1 MSSSALALAESALAQ
16 ATRAV
21 AGAALRGGA
30 NYAARKIQ
38 RRFRKNTRGKKG
50 RRKTRSDK
58 GRKRGKRMTKKDMSS
73 LTHGG
78 IQKHYHY
85 NNLQYCVTEENKIY
99 NVGRYQITTDPEHHF
114 SDFYKL
120 HDTMTIENNGY
131 NTVTGAV
138 GSTDFT
144 GSDVTLYSNL
154 DYTHGVGKWV
164 TSGSH
169 PEAPE
174 SGYLSKQIWDL
185 RSHYKKWKKDM
196 ISFTIRWETSIDN
209 THPLEIP
216 EGYYRVIQ
224 PITVK
229 DKLDA
234 SGKILLDT
242 AQDREIFRTDVRKL
256 SDYQALQR
264 MYGIPNA
271 APTGA
276 VAAGLFPNQAT
287 AATLVPPPQETFT
300 YENIARNPAGWK
312 KIPRKRQF
320 MISETYSTP
329 YCLTTKSNAFQDP
342 IVLMVYKQVP
352 NSWLKQTLH
361 TSGTANSGT
370 SVVDLTS
377 SPEHGTDVVP
387 ATIAV
392 MKTAHCYSFKDRCE
406 DIVLVP
412 SNYFPLIDQVPN

>member
-1 MSSSALALAESALAQ
+1 MSSSALIAAENALAR
-16 ATRAV
+16 ATRALG
-21 AGAALRGGA
+21 AAALRGGA

-38 RRFRKNTRGKKG
+38 RRFRKNKSRRRKG
-50 RRKTRSDK
+50 RKTRSDK
-58 GRKRGKRMTKKDMSS
+58 GRKRGRRITKKDMSA

-99 NVGRYQITTDPEHHF
+99 NVGRHQVTTDPEHHF

-138 GSTDFT
+138 GSTSFT

-164 TSGSH
+164 TSGT
-169 PEAPE
+169 PTAIE

-185 RSHYKKWKKDM
+185 RAHYKKWKKDM
-196 ISFTIRWETSIDN
+196 ITFTIRWETSIDN
-209 THPLEIP
+209 THPLQIP
-216 EGYYRVIQ
+216 EGFYRVIQ

-229 DKLDA
+229 DKLNA
-234 SGKILLDT
+234 SGQILLDT
-242 AQDREIFRTDVRKL
+242 AFDRDVFRTDTRKL

-264 MYGIPNA
+264 MYGIPNSG
-271 APTGA
+271 TSGA
-276 VAAGLFPNQAT
+276 VSAGEFPNEAT
-287 AATLVPPPQETFT
+287 AAALTPPPLETFT

-312 KIPRKRQF
+312 KLPRKRTF
-320 MISETYSTP
+320 KISEVYNNPFS
-329 YCLTTKSNAFQDP
+329 LTTKNNIFQDP
-342 IVLMVYKQVP
+342 IVLFVYKQVP
-352 NSWLKQTLH
+352 NSWLRQTLH
-361 TSGTANSGT
+361 TTGSQSATALDVT
-370 SVVDLTS
+370 T
-377 SPEHGTDVVP
+377 SPEHGTDIVP

-412 SNYFPLIDQVPN
+412 SNYFPLADQVPN

>member
-1 MSSSALALAESALAQ
+1 MSA
-16 ATRAV
+16 
-21 AGAALRGGA
+21 
-30 NYAARKIQ
+30 
-38 RRFRKNTRGKKG
+38 
-50 RRKTRSDK
+50 
-58 GRKRGKRMTKKDMSS
+58 

-99 NVGRYQITTDPEHHF
+99 NVGRHQVTTDPEHHF

-138 GSTDFT
+138 GSTSFT

-164 TSGSH
+164 TSGT
-169 PEAPE
+169 PTAIE

-185 RSHYKKWKKDM
+185 RAHYKKWKKDM
-196 ISFTIRWETSIDN
+196 ITFTIRWETSIDN
-209 THPLEIP
+209 THPLQIP
-216 EGYYRVIQ
+216 EGFYRVIQ

-229 DKLDA
+229 DKLNA
-234 SGKILLDT
+234 SGQILLDT
-242 AQDREIFRTDVRKL
+242 AFDRDVFRTDTRKL

-264 MYGIPNA
+264 MYGIPNSG
-271 APTGA
+271 TSGA
-276 VAAGLFPNQAT
+276 VSAGEFPNEAT
-287 AATLVPPPQETFT
+287 AAALTPPPLETFT

-312 KIPRKRQF
+312 KLPRKRTF
-320 MISETYSTP
+320 KISEVYNNPFS
-329 YCLTTKSNAFQDP
+329 LTTKNNIFQDP
-342 IVLMVYKQVP
+342 IVLFVYKQVP
-352 NSWLKQTLH
+352 NSWLRQTLH
-361 TSGTANSGT
+361 TTGSQSATALDVT
-370 SVVDLTS
+370 T
-377 SPEHGTDVVP
+377 SPEHGTDIVP

-412 SNYFPLIDQVPN
+412 SNYFPLADQVPN